1 MLWQLNL
8 LIIKELFVGKW
19 DSDFQIF
26 IWEWQYSFSQDIFG
40 TNADTEGLLPTTVT
54 LENKMLLP
62 IFTDSINLDSVYSQ
76 PQNYQQWQPSLSF
89 LYESLFFF
97 FYK

>member
-26 IWEWQYSFSQDIFG
+26 IWEWQYSFSQDISG

-62 IFTDSINLDSVYSQ
+62 IFIAGRAQTPSIWIQFIRNHKIVSSD
-76 PQNYQQWQPSLSF
+76 NHH
-89 LYESLFFF
+89 
-97 FYK
+97 